1 MNELAARLASLCT
14 GKTSEI
20 SLSYPLWCNRNYG
33 HVLVNLINLSAPST
47 LIFKKIYLEFSSY
60 NRWDGCTNLVE

>member
-20 SLSYPLWCNRNYG
+20 SLSYPLWCNRYYG
-33 HVLVNLINLSAPST
+33 HVLVNLKNLSLTFPEN
-47 LIFKKIYLEFSSY
+47 IFSSY